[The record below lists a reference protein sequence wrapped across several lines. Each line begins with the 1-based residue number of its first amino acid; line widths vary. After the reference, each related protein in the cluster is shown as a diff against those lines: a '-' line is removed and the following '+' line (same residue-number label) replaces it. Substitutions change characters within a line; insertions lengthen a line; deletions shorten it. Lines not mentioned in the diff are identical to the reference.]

1 MNGPSTNGK
10 KCALCECDLP
20 KDVEVS
26 ICNDCIKNAD
36 CCVGLEK
43 LENHSSEN

>member
-20 KDVEVS
+20 KYVEVS

>member
-1 MNGPSTNGK
+1 MNGPSLNRR

-20 KDVEVS
+20 EDAAVS

-36 CCVGLEK
+36 CCIGLEK
-43 LENHSSEN
+43 FENRS